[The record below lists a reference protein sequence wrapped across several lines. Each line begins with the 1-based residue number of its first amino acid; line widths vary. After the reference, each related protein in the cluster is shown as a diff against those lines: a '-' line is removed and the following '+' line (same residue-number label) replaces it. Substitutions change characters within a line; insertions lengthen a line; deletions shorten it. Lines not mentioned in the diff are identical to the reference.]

1 MSTDIPVSIEGN
13 DVWVRN
19 VIASWFGGPN
29 DPEDSGQTASGLNT
43 RQHPDILGCAL
54 PMAGFHHPATNASPI
69 PRLPW
74 FTQVKVT
81 NTNNGKE
88 IQVPLID
95 LGPALNAASHAAIDL
110 TQMAFVELGG
120 KPRDGKMGVTFSILG
135 GARYMPTAT
144 AEALNTVSLRNSLAQ
159 GGNGAPPNL
168 AADDD
173 GHGISHGID
182 KPVIKR
188 FIRSP
193 NYSSRNGVKI
203 DMVVM
208 HFTDGPNAQG
218 AIDRF
223 LDQSAQVSAHYIID
237 RNGDIYQM
245 VADDDKAWHALAAN
259 PRSIGIEHV
268 AVENQMMSPEQ
279 ERSSV
284 ALVGWL
290 IATYSIPLSH
300 ILGHRFAP
308 GNAGHTDCPN
318 HLFGAAN
325 KAAVDAWVAKYFGAP
340 LVA

>member
-19 VIASWFGGPN
+19 VKASWFGGPN
-29 DPEDSGQTASGLNT
+29 DPTDSGETASGVNT
-43 RQHPDILGCAL
+43 RENPDILGCAL

-74 FTQVKVT
+74 FTQVRVT
-81 NTNNGKE
+81 NTGNGKSV
-88 IQVPLID
+88 QVPLID
-95 LGPALNAASHAAIDL
+95 LGPSLEAPSHAAIDL
-110 TQMAFVELGG
+110 TEMTFVQLGG
-120 KPRDGKMGVTFSILG
+120 KPSAGIMGVTFSIVG
-135 GARYMPTAT
+135 GARYMSTA
-144 AEALNTVSLRNSLAQ
+144 APVALNTVSLQNSLNPP
-159 GGNGAPPNL
+159 GNGAPLNL
-168 AADDD
+168 APADD

-182 KPVIKR
+182 KPAIKQ
-188 FIRSP
+188 FIQSP

-208 HFTDGPNAQG
+208 HFTDGPNASG

-245 VADDDKAWHALAAN
+245 VADDDKAWHAKAAN

-279 ERSSV
+279 EKSSI
-284 ALVGWL
+284 ALVRWL

-308 GNAGHTDCPN
+308 GNPGTTDCPN
-318 HLFGAAN
+318 HLFGAAT
-325 KAAVDAWVAKYFGAP
+325 KAAVDAWVAKNLGAP